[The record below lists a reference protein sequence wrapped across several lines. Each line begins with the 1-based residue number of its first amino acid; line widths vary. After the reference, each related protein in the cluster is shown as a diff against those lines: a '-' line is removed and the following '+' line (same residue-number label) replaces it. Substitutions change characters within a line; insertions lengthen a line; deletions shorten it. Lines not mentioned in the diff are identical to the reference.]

1 MNVDI
6 WTRDAR
12 TLATDALAVFV
23 FEEETPASPELAP
36 FDTALPGLLPTIF
49 GTEMRGKVGDLV
61 TLHVTSGLEAK
72 RLFLV
77 GAGAR
82 EKFDDRTL
90 RQRSAQVARVA
101 AKKGVTSLGI
111 VLRDHFAPGPAA
123 TAILDGVI
131 TGLYDPAL
139 YRKPKEDAT
148 TITALTLCLTPSM
161 SAAEAT
167 VRQGVDRGIILA
179 EAVNFARTLAQE
191 PSNKL
196 TPAEMARRAQAMAE
210 CEGLAC
216 TIFNRDQMAEMGM
229 GALLAVGQG
238 SAQEPQLIRL
248 SYRPAGMNG
257 DQGVRLAV
265 VGKGITFDTGGICIK
280 PRDAMW
286 EMKYDMSGGAAVIG
300 AMQAIARIKPP
311 IAVDGY
317 VAAAENMPSST
328 SYKPGDVLH
337 SYDGKTIEVID
348 TDAEGRLVLCDA
360 LAYARKDGGA
370 THIVDLATLTGAVMV
385 ALGQERAGLMGTDP
399 AFIESVKQAAAA
411 AGEKVWHLPLDEE
424 YGELMKS
431 DIADIKN
438 LGNRYAGS
446 ITAAWFLREFVADV
460 PWVHLDIAGVAW
472 LDGDK
477 PDLAKGPT
485 GFGVRTVVQLAE
497 QMAAT
502 QMN

>member
-1 MNVDI
+1 MNFET
-6 WTRDAR
+6 WTRDPR
-12 TLATDALAVFV
+12 TVSADALAVFV
-23 FEEETPASPELAP
+23 FEEDSLTSPALSP
-36 FDTALPGLLPTIF
+36 FDEALPDLLSSVF
-49 GTEMRGKVGDLV
+49 GTEIRGKVGEV
-61 TLHVTSGLEAK
+61 AVIHTPNGLSAK
-72 RLFLV
+72 RLILI
-77 GAGAR
+77 GAGPSAQFNAR
-82 EKFDDRTL
+82 AL
-90 RQRSAQVARVA
+90 RQRSAQAARVTV
-101 AKKGVTSLGI
+101 KKGLTTLAIALRGELEPAVAAAAAADGI
-111 VLRDHFAPGPAA
+111 L
-123 TAILDGVI
+123 

-139 YRKPKEDAT
+139 YRKPKDDVK
-148 TITALTLCLTPSM
+148 TIETVTLCIAPSDE
-161 SAAEAT
+161 AA
-167 VRQGVDRGIILA
+167 VRPGIDRGVILG

-196 TPAEMARRAQAMAE
+196 TPLEMARRAQAMAE
-210 CEGLAC
+210 REGLTC
-216 TIFNRDQMAEMGM
+216 SVFGRDQLTELGM

-248 SYRPAGMNG
+248 SYRPAAEAAPG
-257 DQGVRLAV
+257 DIRLAL

-300 AMQAIARIKPP
+300 AMQAIARLKPP

-317 VAAAENMPSST
+317 VAAAENMPSAT

-337 SYDGKTIEVID
+337 AYSGKTIEVID

-385 ALGQERAGLMGTDP
+385 ALGQERAGLMGTEP
-399 AFIESVKQAAAA
+399 AFIESVAQAASA
-411 AGEKVWHLPLDEE
+411 AGEKVWQLPLDEE

-446 ITAAWFLREFVADV
+446 ITAAWFLREFVEDT

-477 PDLAKGPT
+477 ADLAKGPT
-485 GFGVRTVVQLAE
+485 GFGVRTIVQLAE
-497 QMAAT
+497 QMAVGKSD
-502 QMN
+502 

>member
-1 MNVDI
+1 MKFDI

-12 TLATDALAVFV
+12 TLTADALAVFV
-23 FEEETPASPELAP
+23 FEEDTLSAPALAV
-36 FDTALPGLLPTIF
+36 FDEVLPGLLPNVL
-49 GTEMRGKVGDLV
+49 GTEMRGKTGEAV
-61 TLHVTSGLEAK
+61 TLHIAGGLASK
-72 RLFLV
+72 RLLLI
-77 GAGAR
+77 GAGPAA
-82 EKFDDRTL
+82 EFDL
-90 RQRSAQVARVA
+90 RALRRCSAHAARVA
-101 AKKGVTSLGI
+101 AKKGVATLAL
-111 VLRDHFAPGPAA
+111 VLRGDFEPAQA
-123 TAILDGVI
+123 TAAMADGVL

-139 YRKPKEDAT
+139 YRKPKEET
-148 TITALTLCLTPSM
+148 KNIENVILCVEPH
-161 SAAEAT
+161 AEAAAQ
-167 VRQGVDRGIILA
+167 QGVNRGVALA

-196 TPAEMARRAQAMAE
+196 TPVEMARRAQAMAE
-210 CEGLAC
+210 REGLAC
-216 TIFNRDQMAEMGM
+216 TVFGREQMAAMGM

-248 SYRPAGMNG
+248 SYRPAEGNG
-257 DQGVRLAV
+257 DERVRLAF

-300 AMQAIARIKPP
+300 AMQAIARLKPS

-317 VAAAENMPSST
+317 VAAAENMPSAA

-337 SYDGKTIEVID
+337 AYSGKTIEVID

-370 THIVDLATLTGAVMV
+370 THLVDLATLTGAVMV
-385 ALGQERAGLMGTDP
+385 ALGQERAGLMGVDP
-399 AFIESVKQAAAA
+399 GWIESVKAAAAA
-411 AGEKVWHLPLDEE
+411 AGEKVWQLPLDEE

-446 ITAAWFLREFVADV
+446 ITAAWFLREFVEDT

-477 PDLAKGPT
+477 PDMAKGPT
-485 GFGVRTVVQLAE
+485 GFGVRTLVQLVE
-497 QMAAT
+497 QMAAG
-502 QMN
+502 

>member
-1 MNVDI
+1 MTFDI
-6 WTRDAR
+6 WTRDPR
-12 TLATDALAVFV
+12 TLAADALAVFV
-23 FEEETPASPELAP
+23 FEEDTLTTPELAV
-36 FDTALPGLLPTIF
+36 FHESMPGLLPNVL
-49 GTEMRGKVGDLV
+49 GTEMRGKIGDAV
-61 TLHVTSGLEAK
+61 TLYVVGGLEAK
-72 RLFLV
+72 RLLLI
-77 GAGAR
+77 GAGPVAD
-82 EKFDDRTL
+82 FDLRTL
-90 RQRSAQVARVA
+90 RRCSAQAARVA
-101 AKKGVTSLGI
+101 VKKNVTTLALLPRGSF
-111 VLRDHFAPGPAA
+111 DPGQAA
-123 TAILDGVI
+123 AAMADGVL

-139 YRKPKEDAT
+139 YRKPKEDT
-148 TITALTLCLTPSM
+148 KNIECVLLCVEPV
-161 SAAEAT
+161 AEAAT
-167 VRQGVDRGIILA
+167 RQGVARGVTLG

-191 PSNKL
+191 PGNKL
-196 TPAEMARRAQAMAE
+196 TPVEMARRAQAMAE
-210 CEGLAC
+210 REGLDC
-216 TIFNRDQMAEMGM
+216 TVFGREQMAEMGM

-248 SYRPAGMNG
+248 SYRPAESSGY
-257 DQGVRLAV
+257 DHIRLAF

-300 AMQAIARIKPP
+300 AMQALARLKPP

-317 VAAAENMPSST
+317 VAAAENMPSAA

-337 SYDGKTIEVID
+337 AYSGKTIEVID

-370 THIVDLATLTGAVMV
+370 THLVDLATLTGAVMV

-399 AFIESVKQAAAA
+399 AWIESVKAAAAA
-411 AGEKVWHLPLDEE
+411 AGEKVWQLPLDEE

-446 ITAAWFLREFVADV
+446 ITAAWFLREFVEDT

-472 LDGDK
+472 LDSDK
-477 PDLAKGPT
+477 PDMAKGPT
-485 GFGVRTVVQLAE
+485 GFGVRTLVQLVE
-497 QMAAT
+497 QMAAG
-502 QMN
+502 QLN

>member
-1 MNVDI
+1 MKFDV

-12 TLATDALAVFV
+12 TLAADALVLFV
-23 FEEETPASPELAP
+23 FEEDTLNTPPLDGFNE
-36 FDTALPGLLPTIF
+36 ALPGLLPNVM
-49 GTEMRGKVGDLV
+49 GREMRGKMGETV
-61 TLHVTSGLEAK
+61 TLHLAGGVEAK
-72 RLFLV
+72 RLLLV
-77 GAGAR
+77 GAGPAAD
-82 EKFDDRTL
+82 FDL
-90 RQRSAQVARVA
+90 RALRRCSAQAARVA
-101 AKKGVTSLGI
+101 TKKGVTTLGI
-111 VLRDHFAPGPAA
+111 VPRSPFELAHAA
-123 TAILDGVI
+123 AVADGVL
-131 TGLYDPAL
+131 TGVYDPAL
-139 YRKPKEDAT
+139 YRKPKEDT
-148 TITALTLCLTPSM
+148 KHIDSVTLCVEPQL
-161 SAAEAT
+161 AEVVQAGIN
-167 VRQGVDRGIILA
+167 RGVTLA

-196 TPAEMARRAQAMAE
+196 TPVEMARRAQAMAE
-210 CEGLAC
+210 QEGLTCLVLGRAA
-216 TIFNRDQMAEMGM
+216 MMELGM

-248 SYRPAGMNG
+248 SYRPAGSTADGHM
-257 DQGVRLAV
+257 RLAL
-265 VGKGITFDTGGICIK
+265 VGKGITFDTGGICLK

-300 AMQAIARIKPP
+300 AMQAIARLKPP

-317 VAAAENMPSST
+317 VAAAENMPSAA

-337 SYDGKTIEVID
+337 AYNGKTIEVID

-385 ALGQERAGLMGTDP
+385 ALGQERAGLMGTDT
-399 AFIESVKQAAAA
+399 AWIESVKAAAAA
-411 AGEKVWHLPLDEE
+411 AGEKVWQLPLDEE

-446 ITAAWFLREFVADV
+446 ITAAWFLREFVEDT

-472 LDGDK
+472 LDADK

-485 GFGVRTVVQLAE
+485 GFGVRTLVQLVE
-497 QMAAT
+497 QMSAGPVK
-502 QMN
+502 

>member
-12 TLATDALAVFV
+12 TLATDAVAVFV
-23 FEEETPASPELAP
+23 FEEETPASPELTP
-36 FDTALPGLLPTIF
+36 FDAALPGLLSGVF

-61 TLHVTSGLEAK
+61 TLHATSGLEAK

-82 EKFDDRTL
+82 EKFDYRAL

-111 VLRDHFAPGPAA
+111 VLRDHLDPVPSAA
-123 TAILDGVI
+123 AITDGVI

-139 YRKPKEDAT
+139 YRKPKEDTT
-148 TITALTLCLTPSM
+148 TITSLTLCLPPAM
-161 SAAEAT
+161 SAAETA
-167 VRQGVDRGIILA
+167 VRQGADRGITLA

-210 CEGLAC
+210 REGLDC
-216 TIFNRDQMAEMGM
+216 TIFGRDRMAEMGM

-248 SYRPAGMNG
+248 SYRPAGTNG
-257 DQGVRLAV
+257 DQRPRLAV

-300 AMQAIARIKPP
+300 AMQAIARLKPP
-311 IAVDGY
+311 LAVDGY
-317 VAAAENMPSST
+317 VAAAENMPSAT

-370 THIVDLATLTGAVMV
+370 THILDLATLTGAVMV

-399 AFIESVKQAAAA
+399 TFIESVKQAAAA
-411 AGEKVWHLPLDEE
+411 AGEKVWPLPLDEE

-438 LGNRYAGS
+438 LGNRYAGA
-446 ITAAWFLREFVADV
+446 ITAAWFLREFVEDV

-472 LDGDK
+472 LDSDK
-477 PDLAKGPT
+477 PDMAKGPT

-497 QMAAT
+497 QMAAA
-502 QMN
+502 QVN

>member
-1 MNVDI
+1 MKFDI

-12 TLATDALAVFV
+12 TLTADALAVFV
-23 FEEETPASPELAP
+23 FEEDTLGTPALAV
-36 FDTALPGLLPTIF
+36 FDEVLPGLLPNVL
-49 GTEMRGKVGDLV
+49 GTEMRGKTGEAV
-61 TLHVTSGLEAK
+61 TLHIAGGLEAK
-72 RLFLV
+72 RLLLI
-77 GAGAR
+77 GAGPAA
-82 EKFDDRTL
+82 EFDLRTL
-90 RQRSAQVARVA
+90 RRCGAHAARVA
-101 AKKGVTSLGI
+101 AKKGVATLAL
-111 VLRDHFAPGPAA
+111 VLRGDFDPAQA
-123 TAILDGVI
+123 TAALADGVL

-139 YRKPKEDAT
+139 YRKPKEEAKN
-148 TITALTLCLTPSM
+148 IENVILCVEPH
-161 SAAEAT
+161 AEAAAQ
-167 VRQGVDRGIILA
+167 QGVNRGVALA

-196 TPAEMARRAQAMAE
+196 TPVEMARRAQAMAE
-210 CEGLAC
+210 REGLAC
-216 TIFNRDQMAEMGM
+216 TVFGREQMAAMGM

-248 SYRPAGMNG
+248 SYRPAANNG
-257 DQGVRLAV
+257 DERVRLAF

-300 AMQAIARIKPP
+300 AMQAVARLKPS

-317 VAAAENMPSST
+317 VAAAENMPSAA

-337 SYDGKTIEVID
+337 AYSGKTIEVID

-385 ALGQERAGLMGTDP
+385 ALGQERAGLMGVDP
-399 AFIESVKQAAAA
+399 TWTETVKAAAAA
-411 AGEKVWHLPLDEE
+411 AGEKVWQLPLDEE

-446 ITAAWFLREFVADV
+446 ITAAWFLREFVEDT

-477 PDLAKGPT
+477 PDMAKGPT
-485 GFGVRTVVQLAE
+485 GFGVRTLVQLVE
-497 QMAAT
+497 QMAAG
-502 QMN
+502 

>member
-12 TLATDALAVFV
+12 TLATDAVAVFV
-23 FEEETPASPELAP
+23 FEEETPASPELTP
-36 FDTALPGLLPTIF
+36 FDAALPGLLSGVF
-49 GTEMRGKVGDLV
+49 GTEMRGKVGDIV
-61 TLHVTSGLEAK
+61 TLHATSGLEAK
-72 RLFLV
+72 RLILV
-77 GAGAR
+77 GVGAR
-82 EKFDDRTL
+82 EKFDYRAL

-111 VLRDHFAPGPAA
+111 VLRDHLDPVPSAA
-123 TAILDGVI
+123 AITDGVI

-148 TITALTLCLTPSM
+148 TITSLTLCLTPSM

-167 VRQGVDRGIILA
+167 VRQGADRGITLA

-210 CEGLAC
+210 REGLDCA
-216 TIFNRDQMAEMGM
+216 IFGRDRMAEMGM

-248 SYRPAGMNG
+248 SYRPAGTDA
-257 DQGVRLAV
+257 DQGPRLAV

-300 AMQAIARIKPP
+300 AMQAIARLKPP
-311 IAVDGY
+311 MAVDGY
-317 VAAAENMPSST
+317 VAAAENMPSAT

-360 LAYARKDGGA
+360 IAYARKDGGA
-370 THIVDLATLTGAVMV
+370 THILDLATLTGAVMV

-399 AFIESVKQAAAA
+399 TFIESVKQAAAA
-411 AGEKVWHLPLDEE
+411 AGEKVWPLPLDEE
-424 YGELMKS
+424 YGELMRS

-446 ITAAWFLREFVADV
+446 ITAAWFLREFVEDV

-477 PDLAKGPT
+477 PDMAKGPT

-497 QMAAT
+497 QMAAA
-502 QMN
+502 QVN